1 MGAPVFKIN
10 PNPTFSEFISLTV
23 PGHAL
28 PARIS
33 VTFRHKNQADLNEW
47 FQRNQDRTA
56 VDALDEVIVGWGDP
70 AQNEHGEE
78 ERGIAPIGADGER
91 LPYTREA
98 LATLVANY
106 AAATAEITRGYV
118 IALRASRLKN

>member
-1 MGAPVFKIN
+1 MSAPVFKIN
-10 PNPTFSEFISLTV
+10 PNPTFSEFVSLTV

-33 VTFRHKNQADLNEW
+33 ITFRHKNQADLNEW
-47 FQRNQDRTA
+47 FQLNKDRPV
-56 VDALDEVIVGWGDP
+56 VDALDGVIAGWGDP

-78 ERGIAPIGADGER
+78 EPGIAPIGADGER

-98 LATLVANY
+98 LASLLANY
-106 AAATAEITRGYV
+106 SAATAEITRGYV
-118 IALRASRLKN
+118 VALKASRVKN

>member
-23 PGHAL
+23 PGHTL

-33 VTFRHKNQADLNEW
+33 MTFRHKNKDVLSEW
-47 FQRNQDRTA
+47 FQRNQDRPV
-56 VDALDEVIVGWGDP
+56 VDALDEVIAGWGAP
-70 AQNEHGEE
+70 AQNEDGEE
-78 ERGIAPIGADGER
+78 EPGIAPIGADGER

-98 LATLVANY
+98 LSSLLANY
-106 AAATAEITRGYV
+106 SAAASEITRGYV
-118 IALRASRLKN
+118 VALQASRVKN

>member
-1 MGAPVFKIN
+1 MSAPVFKIN
-10 PNPTFSEFISLTV
+10 PNPTFSEFVSLTV

-33 VTFRHKNQADLNEW
+33 VTFRHKNQTDLNEW
-47 FQRNQDRTA
+47 FQRNKDRPV
-56 VDALDEVIVGWGDP
+56 VDALDEVIAGWGEP

-78 ERGIAPIGADGER
+78 EPGIAPIGADGEK

-98 LATLVANY
+98 LASMLANY
-106 AAATAEITRGYV
+106 SAAASEITRGYV
-118 IALRASRLKN
+118 AALQASRVKN